1 MSKIQ
6 IAVGKTYEC
15 RNGAT
20 FRAIEITAHDG
31 KTYRVRGED
40 EKGRTTWRSAKGR
53 FDKAPHALDVIR
65 EATA

>member
-6 IAVGKTYEC
+6 IEVGKTYEC

-20 FRAIEITAHDG
+20 FKAIAFTDNAT

-40 EKGRTTWRSAKGR
+40 ELGRVTWRSAKGR
-53 FDKAPHALDVIR
+53 FDKAPHPLDVVR
-65 EATA
+65 EKA